1 MYERVLIDFLNH
13 INNFKD
19 YDYILALIK
28 STVAPTFND
37 LKLGT
42 MMNLRNAKRPLK
54 DYWMQ
59 NKFILRD
66 ALGLDFYELKEGED
80 FVLVYFFKNNRL
92 EKKLSQIKIRDFLNS
107 YGYISCVS
115 TGDYLNLLSQRFKE
129 TCPDEIGIFLGYPL
143 KDVMDFKDRD
153 KKTCKCTG
161 YWKCF
166 NNEKSSLEA
175 FKRFDEVKLIE
186 MRNILKAYNY

>member
-1 MYERVLIDFLNH
+1 MYDRVLIDFLNH

-59 NKFILRD
+59 NKFKLRD
-66 ALGLDFYELKEGED
+66 A
-80 FVLVYFFKNNRL
+80 
-92 EKKLSQIKIRDFLNS
+92 
-107 YGYISCVS
+107 
-115 TGDYLNLLSQRFKE
+115 
-129 TCPDEIGIFLGYPL
+129 
-143 KDVMDFKDRD
+143 
-153 KKTCKCTG
+153 
-161 YWKCF
+161 
-166 NNEKSSLEA
+166 
-175 FKRFDEVKLIE
+175 
-186 MRNILKAYNY
+186 